1 MTIKISELDALGVF
15 FANTIVPVVGRVS
28 GTLTTLQANGAVIK
42 TFITSE
48 LVAADASLS
57 AQISSL
63 TSNAGVQA
71 GQISTLT
78 SNAGV
83 QAGQISTLVGNVS
96 TLSNQIT
103 DANVNLKGYVDEQL
117 VIIESNAA
125 TQAGEISSLWA
136 NAASQ
141 ATLITNATT
150 QITTANTNM
159 KGYVDSAI
167 SSNVTAII
175 NGAPGALDTLNEL
188 ANALGNDAIFSTTV
202 TNTLANITSNVNSL
216 SDALNSYSPNV
227 QVDAYYASTPLT
239 STRGGTGLASPGTSG
254 NVLTSNGNVWVS
266 AGVIGVGQTWQLVTR
281 TAGVTYTNDTGKPI
295 MLVLSI
301 AGGNRMVGIL
311 SVTFNGT
318 VTVPVTGAGGY
329 STVQQDAVGS
339 IIIPAGDT
347 YSITN
352 GIGISYTSHEL
363 R

>member
-1 MTIKISELDALGVF
+1 
-15 FANTIVPVVGRVS
+15 
-28 GTLTTLQANGAVIK
+28 
-42 TFITSE
+42 
-48 LVAADASLS
+48 
-57 AQISSL
+57 
-63 TSNAGVQA
+63 
-71 GQISTLT
+71 
-78 SNAGV
+78 
-83 QAGQISTLVGNVS
+83 
-96 TLSNQIT
+96 
-103 DANVNLKGYVDEQL
+103 
-117 VIIESNAA
+117 
-125 TQAGEISSLWA
+125 
-136 NAASQ
+136 
-141 ATLITNATT
+141 
-150 QITTANTNM
+150 
-159 KGYVDSAI
+159 
-167 SSNVTAII
+167 
-175 NGAPGALDTLNEL
+175 
-188 ANALGNDAIFSTTV
+188 
-202 TNTLANITSNVNSL
+202 LANITSNINSIN
-216 SDALNSYSPNV
+216 DALNNYSPNV
-227 QVDAYYASTPLT
+227 QIDAYYSSAPLT
-239 STRGGTGLASPGTSG
+239 ATRGGTGLASPGTSG